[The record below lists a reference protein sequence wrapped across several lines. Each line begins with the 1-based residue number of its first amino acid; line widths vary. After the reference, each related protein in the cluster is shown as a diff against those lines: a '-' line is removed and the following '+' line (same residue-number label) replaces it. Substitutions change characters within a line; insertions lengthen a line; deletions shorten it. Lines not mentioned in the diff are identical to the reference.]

1 MTKPEDRGGGTTE
14 RSGSGLRSAASL
26 LFTVALLAATG
37 AALYN
42 VFGVSVEIE
51 ALASE
56 TACQG
61 QGPACKAQFTYW
73 ERSPIA
79 HTFAMQTPQGNHPV
93 VCKREYI
100 LAGAWSCKG
109 KDGAATATA
118 EPSPSASAAPSTKAP
133 AKAGPAKTPGKT
145 P

>member
-1 MTKPEDRGGGTTE
+1 M
-14 RSGSGLRSAASL
+14 SGL
-26 LFTVALLAATG
+26 FTIALLAATG

-42 VFGVSVEIE
+42 VYGVSVEIE

-61 QGPACKAQFTYW
+61 QAPTCKAQFTYW

-79 HTFAMQTPQGNHPV
+79 HTFAMQTPAGNHPV
-93 VCKREYI
+93 VCQRAYI
-100 LAGAWSCKG
+100 LFGAYSCKS
-109 KDGAATATA
+109 KDGTATA
-118 EPSPSASAAPSTKAP
+118 EVNPTASAS
-133 AKAGPAKTPGKT
+133 AKAGPAKGKT